1 MNTRRRHFILCGIAW
16 AWAGAA
22 PATTLS
28 AAALHEGEV
37 RFDHIQTLQYVA
49 AGLAIALAGFLI
61 LKKLARPT
69 LDFLAGELG
78 LIGFSA
84 AGQRERLAEEEDF
97 ARFITGFRAGPS
109 AAPRVA
115 PPDTGPLPSRVPTGP
130 LEDNPESGGPES
142 QSGRDP
148 LGEFFAWAP
157 EQVGAL
163 QKLVERSGRPEN
175 SAGQRDLL
183 VEVCGQITALKERA
197 SLPELR
203 PAWQLAAAI
212 EGLLKQLTGR
222 VSNIT
227 HSTQRTVAESLELL
241 EALCAPGVRADLAV
255 NPAIRI
261 LAVDDDQVSRFAL
274 RAAVRKAF
282 GQPDLAESG
291 EAALTLA
298 RLHSYDLVLLDVMM
312 PGMDGFEVCTR
323 IRETAPNG
331 STPVLFVTALKDFDT
346 RAKSLTVGGNGLL
359 GKPFLTFEITLKA
372 LTLVLRA
379 RLRERNRILEA
390 SGRLAAA
397 STPAVHW
404 PELGAEPVSE
414 EDPAP
419 PAELSPGPDRAV
431 DQAGAGP
438 IVLLPPPVFAAHD
451 AASDGLPKTSR
462 NVPRELSPAF
472 LTYMRACVREM
483 KDQITLIGGLEE
495 DAARKEL
502 LVRLHLRLQSL
513 SRRLDLP
520 ELRPAFE
527 LGCALEGLSKKLRDD
542 PSKANASTLRT
553 AAIGLGLLRD
563 LCAPGV
569 RPDLSSNPPIRIL
582 VVDDD
587 PVARRA
593 LTGALQ
599 MAFSRPDG
607 AESGEAALGLAVEK
621 EFDLVFLDVCMPVMD
636 GFTVCAR
643 IHETVPNRST
653 PVVFVTSHSDEEFRA
668 QSERCGARDF
678 VVKPFVFMEIPVK
691 ALTYALRGRLEKL
704 KMTRSADTAAP
715 AKSAGDNN
723 KT

>member
-1 MNTRRRHFILCGIAW
+1 M
-16 AWAGAA
+16 
-22 PATTLS
+22 S
-28 AAALHEGEV
+28 AAAPHDGGA
-37 RFDHIQTLQYVA
+37 RFDHARTTQYVA
-49 AGLAIALAGFLI
+49 AGLAVALAAFLV

-69 LDFLAGELG
+69 LNFLAGELG

-97 ARFITGFRAGPS
+97 ARFITAFRAGPA

-115 PPDTGPLPSRVPTGP
+115 PPDAGPSLSRLPAGP
-130 LEDNPESGGPES
+130 VDENTES
-142 QSGRDP
+142 QSGRARF
-148 LGEFFAWAP
+148 EAFFAWAP
-157 EQVGAL
+157 ERVGAL
-163 QKLVERSGRPEN
+163 QKLLERSGRAETP
-175 SAGQRDLL
+175 AAQRDLL
-183 VEVCGQITALKERA
+183 VEVCGQIAALKERA

-241 EALCAPGVRADLAV
+241 AALCAPGVRADLAV

-274 RAAVRKAF
+274 RAAVKRAF
-282 GQPDLAESG
+282 DQPDLAETG
-291 EAALTLA
+291 EAALALA
-298 RLHSYDLVLLDVMM
+298 RQQGYDLVLLDVMM
-312 PGMDGFEVCTR
+312 PGMDGFEVCTK
-323 IRETAPNG
+323 IRQTAPNG

-346 RAKSLTVGGNGLL
+346 RAKSLTAGGNGLL

-390 SGRLAAA
+390 SGGLVAS

-404 PELGAEPVSE
+404 PELRADSVSE
-414 EDPAP
+414 EDSPP
-419 PAELSPGPDRAV
+419 PADLLPGPDRAV
-431 DQAGAGP
+431 APAGAGP
-438 IVLLPPPVFAAHD
+438 IIGLVPPPVFAANG
-451 AASDGLPKTSR
+451 AASEDVCQASS
-462 NVPRELSPAF
+462 NVPREFSPAF
-472 LTYMRACVREM
+472 LTYLRACVREM
-483 KDQITLIGGLEE
+483 MDQITLIGGLEE

-502 LVRLHLRLQSL
+502 LARLHLRLQPL

-527 LGCALEGLSKKLRDD
+527 VCCALEGLSRKLKDD
-542 PSKANASTLRT
+542 PRKTTVSTLRT
-553 AAIGLGLLRD
+553 AAIGLELLRD

-569 RPDLSSNPPIRIL
+569 RPDLSTDPPIRIL
-582 VVDDD
+582 VVDDE
-587 PVARRA
+587 PLARRA

-599 MAFSRPDG
+599 MAFPRPDG
-607 AESGEAALGLAVEK
+607 AESGETALGLAAEK

-668 QSERCGARDF
+668 QSDRCGAKDF

-691 ALTYALRGRLEKL
+691 ALTYVLRARLQKL
-704 KMTRSADTAAP
+704 EMARPADTAAP
-715 AKSAGDNN
+715 A
-723 KT
+723 